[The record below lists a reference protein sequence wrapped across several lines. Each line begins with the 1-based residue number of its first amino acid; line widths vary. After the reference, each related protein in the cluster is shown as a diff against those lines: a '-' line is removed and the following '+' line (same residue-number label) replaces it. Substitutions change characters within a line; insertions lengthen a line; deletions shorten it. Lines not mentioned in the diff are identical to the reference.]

1 MATPNP
7 KTDSANQGAGR
18 VSLVTGANG
27 KTGKELIK
35 MLLNKGDRVRALVK
49 RRESIMQLPPGVVPF
64 LGDVTD
70 AAVMDEAC
78 KGVDNVYHLA
88 AIVSQYRAITEEI
101 MKVNVEGT
109 VNIMRACEHNHVKHV
124 VFLSSLDVYG
134 HIRTENLTEDSELK
148 PKDRYG
154 LSKVLAEREVLKYT
168 GKVPFT
174 IFRIGQIYGPGF
186 EHYFYKVFHA
196 IQTQKAAIIG
206 DGKNKL
212 NLIHIDDALRAM
224 LLATTNKVSRY
235 KIYNLTDGQNYT
247 QEQLFDFAADAM
259 GVPRPTRHIS
269 RFIIKLVAKQKGI
282 DSDELRFLTSSR
294 IVDITK
300 VKNELGFKAAVTL
313 EDGASA
319 FIKQFLDQGTK
330 VNLSIDSVF

>member
-1 MATPNP
+1 MPTQ
-7 KTDSANQGAGR
+7 TTQSDSQGAVGR

-35 MLLNKGDRVRALVK
+35 MLLNRGDKVLALVK
-49 RRESIMQLPPGVVPF
+49 RRDSILHLPQGVFPV

-70 AAVMDEAC
+70 AAVMNEAC
-78 KGVDNVYHLA
+78 RGVDNVYHLA

-109 VNIMRACEHNHVKHV
+109 MNIMRACEHNHVKHV
-124 VFLSSLDVYG
+124 VFVSTLDVYG
-134 HIRTENLTEDSELK
+134 HIRNETLTEDSELR

-174 IFRIGQIYGPGF
+174 IFRVGQIYGPGF
-186 EHYFYKVFHA
+186 EYYFFKVFRA
-196 IQTQKAAIIG
+196 IKEQKAAIIG

-224 LLATTNKVSRY
+224 LLATSKEISRY
-235 KIYNLTDGQNYT
+235 KIYNLTDGRTHT
-247 QEQLFDFAADAM
+247 QEELFNLAADLM
-259 GVPRPTRHIS
+259 KVPRPTRHIS
-269 RFIIKLVAKQKGI
+269 RFIVKLVAKQKGI
-282 DSDELRFLTSSR
+282 DNDELRFLTSSR
-294 IVDITK
+294 PVDTSRIQK
-300 VKNELGFKAAVTL
+300 ELGFKAAISI
-313 EDGASA
+313 EDGAGA
-319 FIKQFLDQGTK
+319 FIKQFLDQGTR

>member
-1 MATPNP
+1 MPTSNP
-7 KTDSANQGAGR
+7 KSGSTAPNGGR
-18 VSLVTGANG
+18 ISLVTGANG
-27 KTGKELIK
+27 RTGKELIK
-35 MLLNKGDRVRALVK
+35 MLLNRGDRVRALVK
-49 RRESIMQLPPGVVPF
+49 RRDLIMQLPPGVMPF
-64 LGDVTD
+64 IGDVTD

-78 KGVDNVYHLA
+78 QGVDNVYHLA

-101 MKVNVEGT
+101 MKVNVVGT

-124 VFLSSLDVYG
+124 IFLSSLDVYG
-134 HIRTENLTEDSELK
+134 HTRSESLTEDSELR

-168 GKVPFT
+168 NKVPFT
-174 IFRIGQIYGPGF
+174 IFRVGQIYGPGF
-186 EHYFYKVFHA
+186 EHYFYKVFRT

-224 LLATTNKVSRY
+224 LLATTNEISRY

-247 QEQLFDFAADAM
+247 QEQLFDFVADTI

-282 DSDELRFLTSSR
+282 DSDELRFLTSNR
-294 IVDITK
+294 IIDTTK
-300 VKNELGFKAAVTL
+300 IQRELGFKAAVTL
-313 EDGASA
+313 ADGGSA